1 MSSHEIQIIFG
12 RLSLAKTKT
21 HCIKISERVRAINR
35 AVMLSKVEKGDSNGF
50 RFSGKLHFTSVLV
63 VAVLSNQTRYLT
75 RKCVDGT
82 FSIGME
88 PTA

>member
-1 MSSHEIQIIFG
+1 
-12 RLSLAKTKT
+12 
-21 HCIKISERVRAINR
+21 
-35 AVMLSKVEKGDSNGF
+35 MLSKVEKGDLNGF
-50 RFSGKLHFTSVLV
+50 RFLGKLQFIPVLV